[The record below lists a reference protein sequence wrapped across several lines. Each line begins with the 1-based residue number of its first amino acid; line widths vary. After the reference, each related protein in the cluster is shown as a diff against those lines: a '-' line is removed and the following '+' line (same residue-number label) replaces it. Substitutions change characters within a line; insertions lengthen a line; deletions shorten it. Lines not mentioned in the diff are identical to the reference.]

1 MTPITKQP
9 YHCGSLC
16 GQCLVL
22 KSDEN
27 PWLIIQVK
35 NKDLLWELYCKRWL
49 VTTHENGRSLLL
61 ESLDKTIDAT
71 SINCPFWPT
80 TPETAV
86 TDTLRL
92 NEQFKQGLQK

>member
-9 YHCGSLC
+9 YRCGSLC

-22 KSDEN
+22 KSNEN

-35 NKDLLWELYCKRWL
+35 NKDLLWKLYCEKYL
-49 VTTHENGRSLLL
+49 ITTHENGSSLLL
-61 ESLDKTIDAT
+61 ESLDKTTDAT
-71 SINCPFWPT
+71 SINFRFWPT

-92 NEQFKQGLQK
+92 NNQFAQELKK